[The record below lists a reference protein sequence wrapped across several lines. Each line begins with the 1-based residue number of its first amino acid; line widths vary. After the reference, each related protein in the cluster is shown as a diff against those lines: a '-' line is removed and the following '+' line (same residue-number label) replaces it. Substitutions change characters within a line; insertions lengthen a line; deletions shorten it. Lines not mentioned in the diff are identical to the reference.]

1 LKKEKTKT
9 DPKKKEKLK
18 STACGVFGCFAGHRR
33 RRETEKKETIPIYQ
47 LAGLHRRWRV
57 RPTRRHCSGAQKPP
71 TLFTRGYT
79 VPDSVLGVVL

>member
-1 LKKEKTKT
+1 M
-9 DPKKKEKLK
+9 
-18 STACGVFGCFAGHRR
+18 HRR
-33 RRETEKKETIPIYQ
+33 YEQEEKKETIQIYQ

-57 RPTRRHCSGAQKPP
+57 RPTRRHYSGAQKPP

>member
-33 RRETEKKETIPIYQ
+33 RRETEKKETISIYQ